1 MHLKE
6 YAVLLSILFCVVYVD
21 GGDNK
26 CLLPSERA
34 TLRSNKIKIDEK
46 LRFIM
51 PRFSMPR
58 RVRKAGRDVFRGKS
72 TIALKI
78 QAAYERAE
86 RYCGKPRYTTKFPGF
101 TLKDFDK
108 KAVCA
113 GSWSIRKILTYY
125 QDPDNNW
132 NCWTLRPFAKL
143 NCPTYNCNSGFCQG
157 LKDNKTTST
166 VTKYRC
172 EISGFVDIPFYVY
185 CFPSKGFGFEFKSF
199 KMVVSR
205 CCNCSKFTCSK

>member
-6 YAVLLSILFCVVYVD
+6 YAVLSSILFCVVYVD
-21 GGDNK
+21 GTENK
-26 CLLPSERA
+26 CLLPSERS
-34 TLRSNKIKIDEK
+34 TLRSNSVKVDERLK
-46 LRFIM
+46 FLL
-51 PRFSMPR
+51 PKFSMPR
-58 RVRKAGRDVFRGKS
+58 QVKKAGRDVFKGKS

-78 QAAYERAE
+78 QAAYEQAE

-101 TLKDFDK
+101 ALKDFDK
-108 KAVCA
+108 KSVCA
-113 GSWSIRKILTYY
+113 GSWGIRKIQTYY
-125 QDPDNNW
+125 QDPDTNW
-132 NCWTLRPFAKL
+132 HCWTLRPFAKL

-157 LKDNKTTST
+157 LKDKTTSPT

-185 CFPSKGFGFEFKSF
+185 CYPPKGVGFEFKPY